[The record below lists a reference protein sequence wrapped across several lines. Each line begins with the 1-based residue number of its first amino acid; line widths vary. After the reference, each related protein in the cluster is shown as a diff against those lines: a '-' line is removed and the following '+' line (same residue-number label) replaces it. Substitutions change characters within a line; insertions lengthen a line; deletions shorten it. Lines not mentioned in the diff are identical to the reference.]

1 MIKDLLQENGALVE
15 RVVAK
20 SLLDAPEEAVQLLLD
35 AERRGDLR
43 YTFYQSLCPL
53 LKHAMSL
60 PAFAPSLAQSRQALH
75 ATA

>member
-1 MIKDLLQENGALVE
+1 MNKDLLQENGALVE

-43 YTFYQSLCPL
+43 YTFYQSPFYV

-60 PAFAPSLAQSRQALH
+60 SAVAPSLAQSRQALH